1 MHDPRESFRPS
12 PPVILDFDGSVLPV
26 AEGERRIPLGSW
38 QEAIRFGCTRR
49 AFSAL
54 EAHLEGVLPV
64 DCGCAFMGSGDF
76 HHVTL
81 IPLRRL
87 CRRLPPASLDVVVF
101 DNHPDN
107 MRYPFGIHCG
117 SWVSHAALLPS
128 VRRVHVIGI
137 TSGDIGLAHAWEN
150 RLTPF
155 LRRKLTYWSV
165 GTDAA
170 WLRLIGRAECCRS
183 FGSADE
189 LVRGLL
195 GTGGCREHLSFH
207 RQGRIRGRRGEDQ
220 LGSGRLPA
228 QPYRGRACRLR
239 GQGDRRGC
247 LRRRVG
253 LRIREPLQAV
263 PEPPRRAGA
272 LRSAS
277 SARLAGR
284 AEGCKRR
291 LAGEPWKGVARARS
305 FYPRFP
311 NPPPLLL
318 ETDKKGEAE
327 TRVSCR
333 PLGRMHR
340 LKKPLSSIPEQPFS
354 TREKFSAVA
363 SGKPL
368 C

>member
-54 EAHLEGVLPV
+54 EAVLPV

-117 SWVSHAALLPS
+117 SWVSHAALQPS

-195 GTGGCREHLSFH
+195 PALADAGNIYLSIDKDVFAEDVVKTNWD
-207 RQGRIRGRRGEDQ
+207 QGVF
-220 LGSGRLPA
+220 RLS
-228 QPYRGRACRLR
+228 RACRLR

-291 LAGEPWKGVARARS
+291 LAGEPWKGVARARG

-340 LKKPLSSIPEQPFS
+340 LKKPPPCIPEQPFS

>member
-1 MHDPRESFRPS
+1 MVFCYRHDGELVGYNICLEHGGMLIDKYIGLRYPQARELDLYFVSWFVNLEHALERGLRFYVAGWTDPEVKAGLGARFTFTRHLVWVNPILRRILYMFRHCLSPTQRPWARRRLIRIRIMHDPRESFRPS

-117 SWVSHAALLPS
+117 SWVSHAALQPS

-165 GTDAA
+165 GTDA
-170 WLRLIGRAECCRS
+170 
-183 FGSADE
+183 
-189 LVRGLL
+189 
-195 GTGGCREHLSFH
+195 
-207 RQGRIRGRRGEDQ
+207 
-220 LGSGRLPA
+220 
-228 QPYRGRACRLR
+228 
-239 GQGDRRGC
+239 RGC
-247 LRRRVG
+247 
-253 LRIREPLQAV
+253 A
-263 PEPPRRAGA
+263 
-272 LRSAS
+272 
-277 SARLAGR
+277 
-284 AEGCKRR
+284 
-291 LAGEPWKGVARARS
+291 
-305 FYPRFP
+305 
-311 NPPPLLL
+311 
-318 ETDKKGEAE
+318 
-327 TRVSCR
+327 
-333 PLGRMHR
+333 
-340 LKKPLSSIPEQPFS
+340 
-354 TREKFSAVA
+354 
-363 SGKPL
+363 
-368 C
+368 

>member
-1 MHDPRESFRPS
+1 M
-12 PPVILDFDGSVLPV
+12 ILDFDGSVLPV

-195 GTGGCREHLSFH
+195 PALADAGNIYLSIDKDVFAEDVVKTNWD
-207 RQGRIRGRRGEDQ
+207 QGVF
-220 LGSGRLPA
+220 RLSHTEA
-228 QPYRGRACRLR
+228 VLA
-239 GQGDRRGC
+239 
-247 LRRRVG
+247 VG

-291 LAGEPWKGVARARS
+291 LAGEPWKGVARARG

-363 SGKPL
+363 S
-368 C
+368 

>member
-155 LRRKLTYWSV
+155 LRR
-165 GTDAA
+165 
-170 WLRLIGRAECCRS
+170 
-183 FGSADE
+183 
-189 LVRGLL
+189 
-195 GTGGCREHLSFH
+195 
-207 RQGRIRGRRGEDQ
+207 
-220 LGSGRLPA
+220 
-228 QPYRGRACRLR
+228 
-239 GQGDRRGC
+239 
-247 LRRRVG
+247 
-253 LRIREPLQAV
+253 
-263 PEPPRRAGA
+263 
-272 LRSAS
+272 
-277 SARLAGR
+277 
-284 AEGCKRR
+284 
-291 LAGEPWKGVARARS
+291 
-305 FYPRFP
+305 
-311 NPPPLLL
+311 
-318 ETDKKGEAE
+318 
-327 TRVSCR
+327 
-333 PLGRMHR
+333 
-340 LKKPLSSIPEQPFS
+340 
-354 TREKFSAVA
+354 
-363 SGKPL
+363 
-368 C
+368 

>member
-1 MHDPRESFRPS
+1 
-12 PPVILDFDGSVLPV
+12 
-26 AEGERRIPLGSW
+26 
-38 QEAIRFGCTRR
+38 
-49 AFSAL
+49 
-54 EAHLEGVLPV
+54 
-64 DCGCAFMGSGDF
+64 
-76 HHVTL
+76 
-81 IPLRRL
+81 
-87 CRRLPPASLDVVVF
+87 
-101 DNHPDN
+101 

-117 SWVSHAALLPS
+117 SWVSHAALQPS

-170 WLRLIGRAECCRS
+170 WLRLIGRAECCRA

-195 GTGGCREHLSFH
+195 
-207 RQGRIRGRRGEDQ
+207 
-220 LGSGRLPA
+220 
-228 QPYRGRACRLR
+228 RGRACRLR

-291 LAGEPWKGVARARS
+291 LAGEPWKGVARTRG
-305 FYPRFP
+305 FYPRIP

-340 LKKPLSSIPEQPFS
+340 LKKPPPSILKQPFS

>member
-81 IPLRRL
+81 IPLHRL

-117 SWVSHAALLPS
+117 SWVSHAALQPS

-195 GTGGCREHLSFH
+195 PALADAGHMYLS
-207 RQGRIRGRRGEDQ
+207 I
-220 LGSGRLPA
+220 
-228 QPYRGRACRLR
+228 
-239 GQGDRRGC
+239 
-247 LRRRVG
+247 
-253 LRIREPLQAV
+253 
-263 PEPPRRAGA
+263 
-272 LRSAS
+272 
-277 SARLAGR
+277 
-284 AEGCKRR
+284 
-291 LAGEPWKGVARARS
+291 
-305 FYPRFP
+305 
-311 NPPPLLL
+311 
-318 ETDKKGEAE
+318 DKDVFA
-327 TRVSCR
+327 
-333 PLGRMHR
+333 
-340 LKKPLSSIPEQPFS
+340 
-354 TREKFSAVA
+354 
-363 SGKPL
+363 
-368 C
+368 

>member
-1 MHDPRESFRPS
+1 MHDPRESFRPFQ
-12 PPVILDFDGSVLPV
+12 PVILDFDGSVLPV

-170 WLRLIGRAECCRS
+170 WLRLIGRAGCGMA

-189 LVRGLL
+189 LVRGLIPAL
-195 GTGGCREHLSFH
+195 ADAGDIYLSIDKDVFAEDMVKTNWD
-207 RQGRIRGRRGEDQ
+207 QGVF
-220 LGSGRLPA
+220 
-228 QPYRGRACRLR
+228 RLR
-239 GQGDRRGC
+239 HT
-247 LRRRVG
+247 
-253 LRIREPLQAV
+253 EAV
-263 PEPPRRAGA
+263 FAA
-272 LRSAS
+272 C
-277 SARLAGR
+277 AGR
-284 AEGCKRR
+284 VIGADVCGDVSDYEYASPFKR
-291 LAGEPWKGVARARS
+291 
-305 FYPRFP
+305 
-311 NPPPLLL
+311 
-318 ETDKKGEAE
+318 
-327 TRVSCR
+327 
-333 PLGRMHR
+333 
-340 LKKPLSSIPEQPFS
+340 
-354 TREKFSAVA
+354 
-363 SGKPL
+363 
-368 C
+368 